1 MADSDSPID
10 SIEAV
15 LPCADLDAAL
25 AFFLDELGFR
35 LDRIFP
41 ADAPRTAIVS
51 LNGFCVRLE
60 ASLDAASPKLRLLSD
75 DKQFVQRALAGS
87 FSPDDLPLDFALR
100 APPLDMPPLRSMLVV
115 EQGGDSAEWGTGRA
129 GMQYRDLV
137 PGRMGGRFI
146 ASHIRIP
153 VGGPVPDYVH
163 HHHVRFQMIYCYRG
177 WVRVVYEDQGEPFVM
192 RAGDCVLQPPH
203 IRHRVLECS
212 DAFEVV
218 EIGCPAEHE
227 TLVDHDLPLPNENI
241 DPDREYS
248 GQSFVFHQAANA
260 EFAAPRGDGFEAR
273 DTGIAKATHGEA
285 SVAVI
290 RPAAGFSPQFL
301 AHDAEFL
308 FRFVLQG
315 SLEME
320 PSNGDPLSLGATDAF
335 VIPAGMP
342 VALRN
347 PSDDLQMLE
356 VALPADYQSNP
367 AEVD

>member
-1 MADSDSPID
+1 MAESDSPID

-60 ASLDAASPKLRLLSD
+60 TGRDSGSPKLRLLSD
-75 DKQFVQRALAGS
+75 DAQFVQRALAGS
-87 FSPDDLPLDFALR
+87 FLPDDLPLDFALK
-100 APPLDMPPLRSMLVV
+100 APSLDMPPLRSMLVV
-115 EQGGDSAEWGTGRA
+115 EQGGDTAEWGTGRA

-137 PGRMGGRFI
+137 PGRVGGRFI

-227 TLVDHDLPLPNENI
+227 TLVDHDMPLPN
-241 DPDREYS
+241 DTVDTDREYS

-260 EFAAPRGDGFEAR
+260 DFLRSRDDGFEAQ

-290 RPAAGFSPQFL
+290 RPAADFLSRFS

-315 SLEME
+315 SVDLETANGE
-320 PSNGDPLSLGATDAF
+320 PMSLRATDAF
-335 VIPAGMP
+335 VVPAGLP
-342 VALRN
+342 AALRN

-356 VALPADYQSNP
+356 VALPADYQ
-367 AEVD
+367 AEKTEDD